1 MNEEKRNRIAVAIT
15 INAVLLVF
23 IIVAVLIAQIVQM
36 ATLSRRKKEL
46 LAQYDELV
54 QELDDRE
61 DVLEKL
67 QTDEAYHDWLMTYI
81 KTFKDEDPL
90 GILGSENN

>member
-1 MNEEKRNRIAVAIT
+1 MNEEKHNRVAVAVT

-54 QELDDRE
+54 QELGERE
-61 DVLEKL
+61 DILYKL
-67 QTDEAYHDWLMTYI
+67 QTDEAYHDWLLNYI

-90 GILGSENN
+90 GILGKENS